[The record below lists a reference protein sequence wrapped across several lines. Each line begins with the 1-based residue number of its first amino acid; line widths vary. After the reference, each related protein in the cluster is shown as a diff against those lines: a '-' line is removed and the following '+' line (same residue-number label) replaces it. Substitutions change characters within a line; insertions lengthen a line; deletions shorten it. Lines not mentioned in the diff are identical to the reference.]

1 MPVVYPTSESQSVS
15 MPHAPLPYRLL
26 NLNGTGLDMTGSQYS
41 HVVPTL
47 SSQIGYG
54 PVDFYEGYTSSSS
67 ASSRPSPGLYSY
79 SSASEWTSPA
89 SSISPGPASDTD
101 PASISVPTPCDSPLV
116 GGNDHVAQAKG
127 GVASQN
133 LNDDPNQ
140 WKLIKSPAALDVL
153 NDEDGTTDVERNES
167 QTRDVDALD
176 TRVCSPPPCLPT
188 NLMMASSS
196 SSGMHMQTSFLGP
209 TVSTGSNDASG
220 DGLYYDGPMYGS
232 SSSSSAGFET
242 MLQGEIQLEGS
253 VYTSIPE
260 QDTSFGFFQIDAYT
274 G

>member
-1 MPVVYPTSESQSVS
+1 
-15 MPHAPLPYRLL
+15 
-26 NLNGTGLDMTGSQYS
+26 MTGSQYS

-54 PVDFYEGYTSSSS
+54 PVDSYEGYTSSSV
-67 ASSRPSPGLYSY
+67 SSRPSPGFDSY
-79 SSASEWTSPA
+79 SSASNWTSPA
-89 SSISPGPASDTD
+89 SSASPAPASDTD
-101 PASISVPTPCDSPLV
+101 PASISVPRPCDSPLV
-116 GGNDHVAQAKG
+116 GGADHVALPEG
-127 GVASQN
+127 GFVRQDLDDEPSQ
-133 LNDDPNQ
+133 
-140 WKLIKSPAALDVL
+140 WALIKSPAALGVL
-153 NDEDGTTDVERNES
+153 NDKDGTAYVNSDNN
-167 QTRDVDALD
+167 QTRDVDAID